1 MSNEALIRNNW
12 MSFYPGFHKICLKI
26 SPASYFDTRAMIVFS
41 IGWGQ
46 LVLHLPI
53 RSKIDDAEY
62 PVWGFYFYG
71 ESKWWFDTFWICLGR
86 KIKCFHMPWEYD
98 WVRTSNLRK
107 DGKWEHSSNKD
118 RKSFYEDKWNDII
131 MYEEHPFTYVLKSGE
146 VQNRTARIKTE
157 EREWRWRAFKWL
169 KYPSMIRRTISIDF
183 NDEVGEETGSWKGGT
198 TGCSYE
204 LLKGETPLQ
213 ALRRMELNRNF

>member
-1 MSNEALIRNNW
+1 
-12 MSFYPGFHKICLKI
+12 
-26 SPASYFDTRAMIVFS
+26 
-41 IGWGQ
+41 
-46 LVLHLPI
+46 
-53 RSKIDDAEY
+53 
-62 PVWGFYFYG
+62 
-71 ESKWWFDTFWICLGR
+71 
-86 KIKCFHMPWEYD
+86 MPWEYD